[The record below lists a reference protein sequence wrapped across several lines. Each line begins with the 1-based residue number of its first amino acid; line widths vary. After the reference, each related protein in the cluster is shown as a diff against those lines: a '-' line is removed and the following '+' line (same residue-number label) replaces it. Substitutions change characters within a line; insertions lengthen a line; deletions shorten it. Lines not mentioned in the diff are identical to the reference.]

1 MISIALWTSNHKISH
16 FESRPTIQ
24 KAIDSWVEPYV
35 WFSRFW
41 YHFFGFLEVDNEIN
55 FSLLFQTMN
64 ISTISE
70 IDDIITN
77 DTSIQKMTKSSSN
90 IFDLYMQ
97 NRSIGEPYYS
107 GLDHVFQDLFYFS
120 FTTIGPWMAYIFV
133 QKIHSAILNCIY
145 LRYDVNQN
153 SCYI

>member
-1 MISIALWTSNHKISH
+1 
-16 FESRPTIQ
+16 
-24 KAIDSWVEPYV
+24 
-35 WFSRFW
+35 
-41 YHFFGFLEVDNEIN
+41 
-55 FSLLFQTMN
+55 MN

-107 GLDHVFQDLFYFS
+107 GLDHVLAFS
-120 FTTIGPWMAYIFV
+120 TELKSYTFNFTKYSV
-133 QKIHSAILNCIY
+133 
-145 LRYDVNQN
+145 LRAQ
-153 SCYI
+153 

>member
-1 MISIALWTSNHKISH
+1 MLIHTNCIWIIFYNYIRMKVKTVKYILTVCKYGHNYILNLQKWYVSLFSIIFLLN
-16 FESRPTIQ
+16 
-24 KAIDSWVEPYV
+24 
-35 WFSRFW
+35 
-41 YHFFGFLEVDNEIN
+41 LEVDNEIYI
-55 FSLLFQTMN
+55 SPLFQTMN

-107 GLDHVFQDLFYFS
+107 GPDHVFQDLFYFS
-120 FTTIGPWMAYIFV
+120 LLQY
-133 QKIHSAILNCIY
+133 
-145 LRYDVNQN
+145 
-153 SCYI
+153 